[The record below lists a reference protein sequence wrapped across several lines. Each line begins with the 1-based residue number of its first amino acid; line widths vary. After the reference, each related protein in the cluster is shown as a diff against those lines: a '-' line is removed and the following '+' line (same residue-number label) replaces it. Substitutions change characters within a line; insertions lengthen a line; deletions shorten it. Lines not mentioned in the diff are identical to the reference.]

1 MMTSSAEDCW
11 RLSRDCGRWAA
22 ESRHGDARLAFREMA
37 TAWAR
42 LAFSEEFRSPVSE
55 HIDLLTAEDSQA
67 MTAEDRSS
75 SPVIPSSETIEAE
88 VDSKRDWMTSMTL
101 QTARKLLREIERAQ
115 AGDRDRYTS
124 KV

>member
-22 ESRHGDARLAFREMA
+22 ESRHGDARLAFRAMA

-55 HIDLLTAEDSQA
+55 HIALPTTEDNQA
-67 MTAEDRSS
+67 MTAGDPSS
-75 SPVIPSSETIEAE
+75 SPVIPSSEAIEAE
-88 VDSKRDWMTSMTL
+88 VDSKGDGMTSMTL

-115 AGDRDRYTS
+115 VADRDRYTS

>member
-1 MMTSSAEDCW
+1 MTSSAEDCW

-22 ESRHGDARLAFREMA
+22 ESRHRDARLAFREMA
-37 TAWAR
+37 TAWGR

-55 HIDLLTAEDSQA
+55 HIDLLAAEDSQA
-67 MTAEDRSS
+67 MTADDPSS
-75 SPVIPSSETIEAE
+75 PPVIPSAEMIEAE
-88 VDSKRDWMTSMTL
+88 VDSKGEGMTSMTL

-115 AGDRDRYTS
+115 VADRDRYTS

>member
-1 MMTSSAEDCW
+1 MVTSSAEDCW

-55 HIDLLTAEDSQA
+55 HIDLLTTEDSQA
-67 MTAEDRSS
+67 MTAEDPSS
-75 SPVIPSSETIEAE
+75 SPLTLSSGAIEAQ
-88 VDSKRDWMTSMTL
+88 VDGRMTSMTL
-101 QTARKLLREIERAQ
+101 QTARKLLWEIERAQ
-115 AGDRDRYTS
+115 VADRDRYTS

>member
-1 MMTSSAEDCW
+1 
-11 RLSRDCGRWAA
+11 
-22 ESRHGDARLAFREMA
+22 MA

-55 HIDLLTAEDSQA
+55 NIDLPTTEDNQA
-67 MTAEDRSS
+67 MTAEDPSS

-88 VDSKRDWMTSMTL
+88 IDSKGDGTTSMTL

-115 AGDRDRYTS
+115 VADRDRYTS